1 MKTRKSTRSPARKN
15 SETATKRNAKR
26 SAKAGP
32 PGATAKRAAKKAAGT
47 AKRAAKKAAGG
58 PAATVKRAA
67 KKAVARVKRVARGAA
82 PKARKAVRKARERA
96 FPEQSSREHVH
107 ALLEDFTTVMLVT
120 AEGSGRAT
128 KLRARPMNVAAL
140 ADDCTLTFV
149 TSIDTAKVD
158 EAQGS
163 AVQVV
168 AQGRTVFVS
177 MSGRAEVVRD
187 RDRIEAAWKPADQV
201 YFPKGKDDPSL
212 CLILFHPEEAE
223 LWDVSGVKGLRYL
236 FDAAKALLS
245 GEKPARRGDA
255 ETHDVVDLR
264 ADA

>member
-1 MKTRKSTRSPARKN
+1 MKTRKPTRASTRKN
-15 SETATKRNAKR
+15 TKTAAAKRTAKR
-26 SAKAGP
+26 SAKAP
-32 PGATAKRAAKKAAGT
+32 T
-47 AKRAAKKAAGG
+47 G

-82 PKARKAVRKARERA
+82 PKARKAVRKASKRV
-96 FPEQSSREHVH
+96 FPALSSREHVH
-107 ALLEDFTTVMLVT
+107 ELLQDFSTVMLVT
-120 AEGSGRAT
+120 SEGAGRAT

-212 CLILFHPEEAE
+212 CLILFHPDEAE
-223 LWDVSGVKGLRYL
+223 LWDVSGAKGLRYL

-264 ADA
+264 AGA